1 VKQKEGERQM
11 RKGYVKENTFVQR
24 EREREREE
32 EEREK
37 KGEQDREKV
46 HRDT

>member
-1 VKQKEGERQM
+1 M